1 MAGISGLLDHGRLPG
16 WPARI
21 AGPAARAAFL
31 SALLLMGP
39 SSSLA
44 PRTAF
49 AAGGGTP
56 DATATGDL
64 PAIRKSGTL
73 RLLVTAPEHLQR
85 AGDPKREE
93 LALAVAFAKKLG
105 LRADPV
111 VVSDRS
117 QLIPALRAGRGDV
130 IVGSLAVT
138 PERAK
143 EVAFTRPVR
152 RVAQQVVV
160 PKTDR
165 GIRRPSDLAGKTV
178 TVRASSSYAS
188 TLARLQPRVKG
199 LEIKPA
205 PETADTFDLIQKVAR
220 GEEAITVADSDI
232 LAAALTFEP
241 GVKAA
246 FTLVERDVI
255 AWGVRKENTALKA
268 ALDAFLM
275 ERTPT
280 GYKDRAARADLDA
293 IRKRGALRVL
303 TRNSS
308 TTYFLHR
315 GEELG
320 FEYELVREF
329 ARTLGVRLELVIPP
343 SREALATYLREG
355 KGDLIAAGLAVT
367 PERSQEF
374 AFTTPYNRVSELLVV
389 PAKDRTTRSLADL
402 RGRKIGVRRSSSYYQ
417 ALAPL
422 QAQHGFELEVR
433 PEDEETEDILEA
445 VAEGKLAATVADSN
459 IIEVELTYSDA
470 IRGAGPIGDIRD
482 IAWMLRKDQPQLRA
496 AADRFI
502 RRIYRG
508 TFYNMTMT
516 KYFKNQRQMRTAASE
531 ERSDKAGEL
540 SSYDALVKKYATMYE
555 FDWRLITRP
564 DVPGV
569 ALRPERP
576 ELGGSAGADA
586 GDAAHGSGARR
597 RRRAAARAGD
607 PGRGEA
613 ARAILGHVPGAG
625 DRGAGPSALHARRVQ
640 LRPRPRRRRP
650 PARRRPQARPESL
663 VRPRGEGD
671 AAPGQAAVRPD
682 RPLRVL
688 PLRRAGEVRQRD
700 PAPLR
705 VLLQPDRAQLTDHGR
720 AATLIRDI

>member
-1 MAGISGLLDHGRLPG
+1 MVGIPGLLDHGRLPG

-31 SALLLMGP
+31 STLLLMGP

-56 DATATGDL
+56 DGTATGDL

-138 PERAK
+138 PERAN

-188 TLARLQPRVKG
+188 TLARLQTRVKG

-280 GYKDRAARADLDA
+280 GYKDRAERADLDA

-374 AFTTPYNRVSELLVV
+374 AFTTPYNRVSEILVV
-389 PAKDRTTRSLADL
+389 PAKDRATRSLADL

-516 KYFKNQRQMRTAASE
+516 KYFKNHRQMRTAASE

-540 SSYDALVKKYATMYE
+540 SSYDALVKKYAAMYE
-555 FDWRLITRP
+555 FDWRLITAQMYQESRFDP
-564 DVPGV
+564 SV
-569 ALRPERP
+569 R
-576 ELGGSAGADA
+576 SWAGAL
-586 GDAAHGSGARR
+586 GLMQVMPRTAR
-597 RRRAAARAGD
+597 
-607 PGRGEA
+607 E
-613 ARAILGHVPGAG
+613 LGAG
-625 DRGAGPSALHARRVQ
+625 D
-640 LRPRPRRRRP
+640 
-650 PARRRPQARPESL
+650 
-663 VRPRGEGD
+663 
-671 AAPGQAAVRPD
+671 
-682 RPLRVL
+682 
-688 PLRRAGEVRQRD
+688 VRQPEQGIQAGVKLLSRYSAMYRD
-700 PAPLR
+700 PEIGEQDRLRFTLAAYNCGPGHVADGRRLAADLKLDPNRWFGHVEKAMPLLAKPR
-705 VLLQPDRAQLTDHGR
+705 FARTARYGYCRCGEPVKYVSEIQHRYESYSN
-720 AATLIRDI
+720 LIARN

>member
-1 MAGISGLLDHGRLPG
+1 M
-16 WPARI
+16 
-21 AGPAARAAFL
+21 
-31 SALLLMGP
+31 
-39 SSSLA
+39 
-44 PRTAF
+44 
-49 AAGGGTP
+49 
-56 DATATGDL
+56 
-64 PAIRKSGTL
+64 
-73 RLLVTAPEHLQR
+73 
-85 AGDPKREE
+85 
-93 LALAVAFAKKLG
+93 
-105 LRADPV
+105 
-111 VVSDRS
+111 
-117 QLIPALRAGRGDV
+117 
-130 IVGSLAVT
+130 
-138 PERAK
+138 
-143 EVAFTRPVR
+143 
-152 RVAQQVVV
+152 
-160 PKTDR
+160 
-165 GIRRPSDLAGKTV
+165 
-178 TVRASSSYAS
+178 
-188 TLARLQPRVKG
+188 
-199 LEIKPA
+199 
-205 PETADTFDLIQKVAR
+205 
-220 GEEAITVADSDI
+220 
-232 LAAALTFEP
+232 
-241 GVKAA
+241 
-246 FTLVERDVI
+246 
-255 AWGVRKENTALKA
+255 
-268 ALDAFLM
+268 
-275 ERTPT
+275 
-280 GYKDRAARADLDA
+280 
-293 IRKRGALRVL
+293 L

-555 FDWRLITRP
+555 FDWRLITAQMYQESRFDP
-564 DVPGV
+564 SV
-569 ALRPERP
+569 R
-576 ELGGSAGADA
+576 SWAGAL
-586 GDAAHGSGARR
+586 GLMQVMPRTAR
-597 RRRAAARAGD
+597 
-607 PGRGEA
+607 E
-613 ARAILGHVPGAG
+613 LGAG
-625 DRGAGPSALHARRVQ
+625 D
-640 LRPRPRRRRP
+640 
-650 PARRRPQARPESL
+650 
-663 VRPRGEGD
+663 
-671 AAPGQAAVRPD
+671 
-682 RPLRVL
+682 
-688 PLRRAGEVRQRD
+688 VRQPEHGIQAGVKLLARYSTMYREPEIGEQDRLRFTLAAYNCGPGHVADGRRLAADLKLD
-700 PAPLR
+700 PNRWFGHVEKAMPLLAKPR
-705 VLLQPDRAQLTDHGR
+705 FARTARYGYCRCGEPVKYVSEIQHRYESYSN
-720 AATLIRDI
+720 LIPRN